1 VTGFARRF
9 FQRKMSLLANEP
21 EPELEPSADPAVALA
36 PVGTS
41 DEVAA
46 LQAELDALKAEAAA
60 AEMSNFPF
68 VAADFNM
75 KRTLKTEELKKKVE
89 YKVRS
94 LACRGGCAAE
104 PEAEAAVAQSSS
116 LAIPCRPDANWQP
129 HRRDGQLVAGST
141 SSHTRAADLRS
152 GP

>member
-1 VTGFARRF
+1 MGAESSTPSPARQCKQILPAQPRLVTGFARRF

-104 PEAEAAVAQSSS
+104 PEAEAAVAHVLFSCHPMP
-116 LAIPCRPDANWQP
+116 A
-129 HRRDGQLVAGST
+129 
-141 SSHTRAADLRS
+141 
-152 GP
+152 